1 MLGFSP
7 LSGSPLSALSG
18 GTESFA
24 FLASNLMQITENS
37 VLFVAE
43 SSVTAPNAVMNTTI
57 TPLLYDAK
65 ASLITGNVTAS
76 TAFSEMTTI
85 APANVTPS
93 SATAFLT
100 IYIGDFADEDA
111 QARAFMSPATA
122 FTSLDAVAFDAKA
135 EVIPASILATLT
147 PDVLEGRGI
156 AHILIDDVN
165 AYLYNNLSDP
175 TAVIFPYQ
183 DYAALYD
190 RERTVFLSGQEN
202 NTTVYIDQK
211 PANTTVY
218 ITK

>member
-7 LSGSPLSALSG
+7 LSGAPLSALSG

-85 APANVTPS
+85 APANVTPLFS
-93 SATAFLT
+93 YRFS
-100 IYIGDFADEDA
+100 Y
-111 QARAFMSPATA
+111 
-122 FTSLDAVAFDAKA
+122 
-135 EVIPASILATLT
+135 
-147 PDVLEGRGI
+147 
-156 AHILIDDVN
+156 HIH
-165 AYLYNNLSDP
+165 
-175 TAVIFPYQ
+175 
-183 DYAALYD
+183 
-190 RERTVFLSGQEN
+190 R
-202 NTTVYIDQK
+202 
-211 PANTTVY
+211 
-218 ITK
+218 